1 MKSKVYFIPIKDS
14 ASVAEQTEKM
24 KKIVDFSQAE
34 NIVSPEDFV
43 AVKFHVG
50 EGENKTR
57 VAPELIK
64 VVVDKIKQKKGQPF
78 LTETSTLY
86 KGERENAVKHIM
98 HAHRQ
103 GFGIES
109 VGAPFVM
116 SDGLLG
122 NTEHEVE
129 INCELNKTVKIA
141 KEVVNTDAVIVVSHP
156 TGHVIAGVGA
166 CIKNLG
172 MGFASRQGKMRQHSQ
187 MKPEVKSSCRFC
199 KKCISW
205 CPESAITE
213 KDEKAYIDSSKCIG
227 CGECIAVCNFDAVTY
242 DYNNDS
248 EFVQK
253 SMAEYAYGAVKD
265 KKNKIFYFNVLI
277 NMTKECDCYAE
288 NQPKLI
294 PDVGI
299 LASSDPVAIDKATL
313 DLTCEANG
321 QNLGEIAFSYHDP
334 LIQIKHAEKIGMGSS
349 EYELVVVE

>member
-1 MKSKVYFIPIKDS
+1 MKSKVYFIPIRDS
-14 ASVAEQTEKM
+14 AAVAEQAEKM
-24 KKIVDFSQAE
+24 KKIVDFSKVE
-34 NIVSPEDFV
+34 NIVSAEDFV
-43 AVKFHVG
+43 GIKFHVG

-64 VVVDKIKQKKGQPF
+64 VVVDKVKEKKGQAF

-98 HAHRQ
+98 HAYKQ

-116 SDGLLG
+116 ADGLLG

-129 INCELNKTVKIA
+129 INGELNKTVKIA
-141 KEVVNTDAVIVVSHP
+141 KEVVNTDAMVVISHP
-156 TGHVIAGVGA
+156 TGHIITGVGA

-187 MKPEVKSSCRFC
+187 MKPTIKKDCRFC

-205 CPESAITE
+205 CPEVAISE
-213 KDEKAYIDSSKCIG
+213 KNNKAYIDSNKCIG

-242 DYNNDS
+242 DYDNDS

-265 KKNKIFYFNVLI
+265 KKEKMFYFNVMI
-277 NMTKECDCYAE
+277 NMTKECDCYGPL
-288 NQPKLI
+288 QPKII
-294 PDVGI
+294 PDIGI

-321 QNLGEIAFSYHDP
+321 ENLGKISFSYHDP
-334 LIQIKHAEKIGMGSS
+334 FIQIKHAEKLGMGSS
-349 EYELVVVE
+349 EYELIEIE